1 MSIDCPICYLPQSQ
15 WHGSTKAKCGH
26 DVCMPCLLT
35 WAAQNPTCPM
45 CRNRLTNAVV
55 AVEDE
60 YNPDAGW
67 GFMMPAIAERSRHE
81 ELRYQS
87 SLRRIEFLEQTRSRF
102 ETHCETCT
110 DSTCITTH
118 NRQRIWLT
126 KGKLVPLPKKLGEL
140 LPQELN
146 FLIRGSR
153 MGAEIKARLSVDI
166 LRLGG
171 EYPAYRRIAGFLR
184 AVEHQRAASESMKA
198 VREDFKG
205 SVVYRLGTTLQSAL
219 STDKI
224 AAPAEP
230 YGVKVFRGFTPPK
243 RGARVGDI
251 YKRGTLTARC
261 TGHHLWTYT
270 DGSMM
275 RWDSKQ
281 RNWMKGRD
289 GSWA

>member
-1 MSIDCPICYLPQSQ
+1 
-15 WHGSTKAKCGH
+15 
-26 DVCMPCLLT
+26 
-35 WAAQNPTCPM
+35 
-45 CRNRLTNAVV
+45 
-55 AVEDE
+55 
-60 YNPDAGW
+60 
-67 GFMMPAIAERSRHE
+67 
-81 ELRYQS
+81 
-87 SLRRIEFLEQTRSRF
+87 
-102 ETHCETCT
+102 
-110 DSTCITTH
+110 
-118 NRQRIWLT
+118 
-126 KGKLVPLPKKLGEL
+126 
-140 LPQELN
+140 
-146 FLIRGSR
+146 

-219 STDKI
+219 SSDKI
-224 AAPAEP
+224 AAAAVAAAASAAVAAAAIAATEP